1 MSICATN
8 TYGFLPGWRW
18 LCEAGYHLMK
28 SDQLTQHP
36 SYSWQSDFVIK
47 TQFIIPVGV
56 FLPISLP
63 PIHFFWSH
71 SIVFL
76 SVDNRPM
83 DPNFNILKGPGM
95 MFGAERI
102 NNFSVCLIRGRKIH
116 IYVYSPT
123 QSWLEIDIFIN
134 QSQVF
139 NRLNWNSSA

>member
-1 MSICATN
+1 MALFQADD
-8 TYGFLPGWRW
+8 GFARP
-18 LCEAGYHLMK
+18 GYHLMK

-76 SVDNRPM
+76 SVDNRTMAP
-83 DPNFNILKGPGM
+83 DFNILKGP
-95 MFGAERI
+95 
-102 NNFSVCLIRGRKIH
+102 SVYL
-116 IYVYSPT
+116 V
-123 QSWLEIDIFIN
+123 LEG
-134 QSQVF
+134 
-139 NRLNWNSSA
+139 

>member
-8 TYGFLPGWRW
+8 TYGFLPGWWW

-36 SYSWQSDFVIK
+36 SCSWQSDFVIK

-63 PIHFFWSH
+63 PIHFSWSH

-76 SVDNRPM
+76 SADNRPM
-83 DPNFNILKGPGM
+83 APNFNISKVLST
-95 MFGAERI
+95 MFGAGWI
-102 NNFSVCLIRGRKIH
+102 NNFFLSLCLSLEAGK
-116 IYVYSPT
+116 YVYTYIILLSLD
-123 QSWLEIDIFIN
+123 SK
-134 QSQVF
+134 
-139 NRLNWNSSA
+139 